1 MSNFLSERSQT
12 SINVAIQLWKSFK
25 EDQLAAGRQG
35 ESSWHWESS
44 AGGNGSG
51 PCWAPKAAV
60 AGTHDP
66 AFTGT
71 PSRVGLL
78 RVKQQCVSRMPWT
91 PLLCGRGRAQ
101 PMTTVGHHPCFS
113 LSWPRALLRRGRKD
127 VLSVGKIE
135 IAIAP
140 HGQYLH
146 YLHLWSPVSDV
157 NTAHLQL
164 PWHSG
169 KGGAVAWGKVSWF
182 FSWGPQFT
190 IYCHFHQDQQIP
202 WNMKSWARGSQQDIP
217 ITRAVSEPP
226 LCLFWSQ
233 YTL

>member
-1 MSNFLSERSQT
+1 MWLS
-12 SINVAIQLWKSFK
+12 SFESPFRRISAMVK
-25 EDQLAAGRQG
+25 LAAGRQWGKLVALG
-35 ESSWHWESS
+35 EQGRRQCKWSLLCTE
-44 AGGNGSG
+44 GSCSCSG
-51 PCWAPKAAV
+51 QG
-60 AGTHDP
+60 GTHDP

-71 PSRVGLL
+71 PRGEGLL
-78 RVKQQCVSRMPWT
+78 RVKQQQSVSRKPWT

-101 PMTTVGHHPCFS
+101 PMTTVGHHLCFS
-113 LSWPRALLRRGRKD
+113 LSWPRAFLRRGRRD

-164 PWHSG
+164 LWHSG
-169 KGGAVAWGKVSWF
+169 NGGAVVWGKVSWF

-217 ITRAVSEPP
+217 ITRAASEPP
-226 LCLFWSQ
+226 LCLLWSQ